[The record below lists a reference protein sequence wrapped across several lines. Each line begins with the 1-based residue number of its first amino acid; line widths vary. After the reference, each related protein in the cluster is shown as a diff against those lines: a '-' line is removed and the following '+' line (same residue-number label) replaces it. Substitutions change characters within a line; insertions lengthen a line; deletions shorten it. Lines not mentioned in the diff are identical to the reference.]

1 MHRKCPICSQLQR
14 IEPDACF
21 VSWEPRKR
29 RAQLDGLFE
38 YAPKTMRR
46 VRPRVWLWLRTGHQ
60 SGRFARRSLSSTSNS
75 KPWGRTQ
82 LDGRCSRFGGGVP
95 SSRERESEFLGSVDE
110 FQITYILPAKDA
122 KASIP
127 TNRRVPKALALVESY
142 SVDTKV
148 RFPLAT
154 RYIGVLSVRELL
166 ASTLPDS
173 KSSINQ
179 QHSGAGLAVN
189 PLVRTGSPS
198 ARSTRARKR
207 LAARF
212 IGQLREMLLCGSITN
227 FFAAPLSKS
236 L

>member
-1 MHRKCPICSQLQR
+1 
-14 IEPDACF
+14 
-21 VSWEPRKR
+21 
-29 RAQLDGLFE
+29 
-38 YAPKTMRR
+38 MRR

-142 SVDTKV
+142 SVDTEV

-166 ASTLPDS
+166 ASSLPGLEVIHKPAALRRGARREPISAHRQSKRKKQQGQESDLLHDS
-173 KSSINQ
+173 SVSCAKCCCAGRSRISSLLPCQSPCNP
-179 QHSGAGLAVN
+179 AV
-189 PLVRTGSPS
+189 PRRG
-198 ARSTRARKR
+198 
-207 LAARF
+207 
-212 IGQLREMLLCGSITN
+212 
-227 FFAAPLSKS
+227 
-236 L
+236 

>member
-1 MHRKCPICSQLQR
+1 MRRKCPICSQLQR

-21 VSWEPRKR
+21 ISWEPRKR
-29 RAQLDGLFE
+29 RAPLDGLFE

-46 VRPRVWLWLRTGHQ
+46 VRPRVWRWLRTGHQ

-122 KASIP
+122 KASIR

-142 SVDTKV
+142 SVDTEV

-166 ASTLPDS
+166 ASTLPDL

-189 PLVRTGSPS
+189 PSVRTGSPS

-212 IGQLREMLLCGSITN
+212 IG
-227 FFAAPLSKS
+227 
-236 L
+236 